1 MTNNIVPW
9 FQPKPD
15 RRSQDDQFAQDGLAN
30 LELVLSVLP
39 LDSLAEALQQLRRHG
54 RNDYPPK
61 AMLSAL
67 VARIVLGLDTITDL
81 VKALRCN
88 PYLMRLCGFEIDRQ
102 LVTRRRPVQVKK
114 GGKDYRMD
122 EPKWRWRC
130 PTSSAFTRFHQ
141 QLAQLEQRDGLFSE
155 LLAGQVETLME
166 LLPDFGRQLGFDGK
180 WVASWASGQAVG
192 KAAKDTSPEP
202 GQGGQADAR
211 RAKPTRTGDPDA
223 DWGVKRIYKK
233 GAAKVLTQRCF
244 GYKLHVISDV
254 KYEVPLQVKVTPA
267 SGSEIKALESM
278 LPQLFKRHSQ
288 LPERCNYLTADRGL
302 DSGPFKAQLWD
313 QWQIRPIIDQRE
325 MWRVDEKQPDVVK
338 GPSYSKELKGQFNI
352 AYDENGELHCYCPE
366 TDRRRAML
374 KSGYEQDRGTL
385 KFRCPAKDTCKGFE
399 ECLQHSGSQAY
410 NYGRVVRVPLDLDR
424 RLFTPTQRS
433 SPTWKRQ
440 YQTRSATERVNS
452 QLGKVCGLDTR
463 TTRGLANTR
472 LKALLSMAIMQ
483 ATAIGSIHNRQ
494 PQRMRSLLSPGL
506 PQAA

>member
-1 MTNNIVPW
+1 MASGWP
-9 FQPKPD
+9 
-15 RRSQDDQFAQDGLAN
+15 A
-30 LELVLSVLP
+30 
-39 LDSLAEALQQLRRHG
+39 G
-54 RNDYPPK
+54 R
-61 AMLSAL
+61 
-67 VARIVLGLDTITDL
+67 T
-81 VKALRCN
+81 
-88 PYLMRLCGFEIDRQ
+88 
-102 LVTRRRPVQVKK
+102 
-114 GGKDYRMD
+114 
-122 EPKWRWRC
+122 
-130 PTSSAFTRFHQ
+130 
-141 QLAQLEQRDGLFSE
+141 
-155 LLAGQVETLME
+155 
-166 LLPDFGRQLGFDGK
+166 
-180 WVASWASGQAVG
+180 GQAVG
-192 KAAKDTSPEP
+192 KNKSVDQCGEQSKPCR
-202 GQGGQADAR
+202 GKGGQADA
-211 RAKPTRTGDPDA
+211 KPARTGDPDA
-223 DWGVKRIYKK
+223 DWGVKRIYRK
-233 GAAKVLTQRCF
+233 GVEKVLTKRCF

-267 SGSEIKALESM
+267 SGSEMKALESM

-288 LPERCNYLTADRGL
+288 LPERCDYLTADRGL

-325 MWRVDEKQPDVVK
+325 MWRVDDKQPDVVK
-338 GPSYSKELKGQFNI
+338 GLSYSKELKGQFNI

-366 TDRRRAML
+366 TDRRRAMI

-399 ECLQHSGSQAY
+399 ECLQHSGSKAY

-452 QLGKVCGLDTR
+452 RLGKVCGLDSR

-483 ATAIGSIHNRQ
+483 AAAIGSVRNRQ
-494 PQRMRSLLSPGL
+494 PERMRSLVSPGL

>member
-1 MTNNIVPW
+1 MTNNIVPL

-15 RRSQDDQFAQDGLAN
+15 RRCQDDQFAQDGLAN

-39 LDSLAEALQQLRRHG
+39 LDSLAEALQQLRGHG

-122 EPKWRWRC
+122 EAKWRWRC
-130 PTSSAFTRFHQ
+130 PTSSAFPRFHQ

-155 LLAGQVETLME
+155 LLDGQVETLME

-192 KAAKDTSPEP
+192 KAAKDKSVADDGGQPKPCEGDRDTSPEP

-233 GAAKVLTQRCF
+233 GVAKVLTQRCF

-267 SGSEIKALESM
+267 SGSDIKALESM

-288 LPERCNYLTADRGL
+288 LPERCNYLTADSGL
-302 DSGPFKAQLWD
+302 DSGPFKAQLCS
-313 QWQIRPIIDQRE
+313 
-325 MWRVDEKQPDVVK
+325 MPDA
-338 GPSYSKELKGQFNI
+338 PNW
-352 AYDENGELHCYCPE
+352 A
-366 TDRRRAML
+366 
-374 KSGYEQDRGTL
+374 
-385 KFRCPAKDTCKGFE
+385 
-399 ECLQHSGSQAY
+399 
-410 NYGRVVRVPLDLDR
+410 
-424 RLFTPTQRS
+424 
-433 SPTWKRQ
+433 
-440 YQTRSATERVNS
+440 
-452 QLGKVCGLDTR
+452 
-463 TTRGLANTR
+463 
-472 LKALLSMAIMQ
+472 
-483 ATAIGSIHNRQ
+483 
-494 PQRMRSLLSPGL
+494 
-506 PQAA
+506 